1 MNLTK
6 QEKLATSIL
15 ILTLGV
21 GLIGRVVYKSEVIL
35 QGDTLDAKEESI
47 VSIDS
52 IASEKSD
59 FIPMDL
65 NRAGLDEIVLLP
77 GIGPKKA
84 QAIVDWRNQKGC
96 FSSVDD
102 LLRVKGIGPKTLELI
117 RPFVTVSDT
126 NCLKN
131 D

>member
-21 GLIGRVVYKSEVIL
+21 GLIGKVIYKSEVIL
-35 QGDTLDAKEESI
+35 PGDTLDAKEESVI
-47 VSIDS
+47 SVDS
-52 IASEKSD
+52 LASEQSD

-65 NRAGLDEIVLLP
+65 NRAGIDEIVLLP

-102 LLRVKGIGPKTLELI
+102 LLRVKGIGPKTLESI